1 MKHVTKFY
9 VTFCLLFLACMPI
22 MAQQQLR
29 LISGIVTDES
39 GEPLTGA
46 RIFDITSKNGAVADA
61 DGKFALKITPEPVG
75 GINLVR
81 T

>member
-1 MKHVTKFY
+1 
-9 VTFCLLFLACMPI
+9 MPI

-61 DGKFALKITPEPVG
+61 DGKFALKITSEPVG

>member
-1 MKHVTKFY
+1 MKHVTKLY
-9 VTFCLLFLACMPI
+9 VTCYLMFLPCMPI
-22 MAQQQLR
+22 IAQQQMR

-39 GEPLTGA
+39 GEPLSGA
-46 RIFDITSKNGAVADA
+46 RIFDITSINGAVADA

>member
-1 MKHVTKFY
+1 MKHVTKLC
-9 VTFCLLFLACMPI
+9 VTCCLLFLACMPI

-46 RIFDITSKNGAVADA
+46 RIFDITGNFIISLD
-61 DGKFALKITPEPVG
+61 FEQLLKRIFKMNIT
-75 GINLVR
+75 L
-81 T
+81 